1 MKVFE
6 AIKARRSVRSY
17 TPEPVPDETLRR
29 LLEAA
34 RLAPSAMN
42 YQPWRFIVV
51 RSQEARDR
59 IARGGMFARFVRGA
73 PVVIV
78 ACGDTGS
85 RFHVHDTCIALEHL
99 VLAATSEGLGSCWIG
114 SFDEEELREML
125 GIPGRFSV
133 VALVSIG
140 FPEERRDLGR
150 SFLHFFRS
158 TKRLDEIAFQEAYG
172 RPLGSEEPT
181 GRAGLEPAFSSL

>member
-51 RSQEARDR
+51 RSQEAKDR
-59 IARGGMFARFVRGA
+59 IARRGMFARFVRGA
-73 PVVIV
+73 
-78 ACGDTGS
+78 
-85 RFHVHDTCIALEHL
+85 R
-99 VLAATSEGLGSCWIG
+99 W
-114 SFDEEELREML
+114 
-125 GIPGRFSV
+125 
-133 VALVSIG
+133 
-140 FPEERRDLGR
+140 
-150 SFLHFFRS
+150 
-158 TKRLDEIAFQEAYG
+158 
-172 RPLGSEEPT
+172 
-181 GRAGLEPAFSSL
+181 